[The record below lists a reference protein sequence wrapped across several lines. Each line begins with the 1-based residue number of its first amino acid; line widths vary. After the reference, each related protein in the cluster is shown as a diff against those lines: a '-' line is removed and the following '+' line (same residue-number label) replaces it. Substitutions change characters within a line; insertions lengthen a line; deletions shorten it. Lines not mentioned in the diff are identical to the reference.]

1 MAPPFKEAE
10 FDIMYGEG
18 ICTDGDLLDMAVQ
31 TEVIDKSGV
40 WYSFEGEQIGQGREN
55 AKNFLKEHPDVPT
68 RILEKLRDA
77 LGLAQKETKEPET
90 VSAHRGKGRNEDE
103 HTT

>member
-1 MAPPFKEAE
+1 
-10 FDIMYGEG
+10 
-18 ICTDGDLLDMAVQ
+18 MAVQ
-31 TEVIDKSGV
+31 TEVIDKSGA
-40 WYSFEGEQIGQGREN
+40 WYSFDRERIGQGREN
-55 AKNFLKEHPDVPT
+55 AKNFLKEHPDVSAH
-68 RILEKLRDA
+68 ILEKLRDG